1 MMVLAEVIWAAGGIV
16 LILAVLATGVWVFQG
31 EERQG
36 EPRPASDA
44 CQSRVP
50 CGASIRETA
59 VRGRTR
65 EHRPQRQRTV
75 CEATP
80 RGAPSTR
87 ARGR

>member
-1 MMVLAEVIWAAGGIV
+1 MMVLVEVIWAAGGIV
-16 LILAVLATGVWVFQG
+16 LILALLATGVWVFQG
-31 EERQG
+31 EEQQG
-36 EPRPASDA
+36 ELRLASDA
-44 CQSRVP
+44 CQRRVP

-80 RGAPSTR
+80 RAAPSTR